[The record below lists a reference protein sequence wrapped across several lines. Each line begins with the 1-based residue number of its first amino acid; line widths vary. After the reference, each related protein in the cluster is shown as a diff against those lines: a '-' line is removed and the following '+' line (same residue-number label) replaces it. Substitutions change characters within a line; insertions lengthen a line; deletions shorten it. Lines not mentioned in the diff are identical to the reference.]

1 MIALPSLLGW
11 YRTTWPQSGSPPGQ
25 VNVREHCSM
34 SESKEAQ
41 RGSSRRSI
49 LRGGAALTG
58 AAVAAGGLHV
68 ERAFAQ
74 QEGGRISQI
83 LDRGKVMVGTGSTN
97 PPWHFED
104 EAGQLIGFDIEMAK
118 ILAGGLFGLNH
129 DQILAGE
136 SLNNIEFVVHEADAR
151 IPDLLTDKVDINF
164 QFMTVT
170 PARALQVDVTIPYYR
185 EGVTLILPADSPFNS
200 LSEMQDQGLTI
211 AILANVT
218 AEDMIR
224 RGVADANV
232 EQYDSVASS
241 LEALDSGRAD
251 ATGIDLSTGAW
262 LVAQNPDM
270 YKVIQEGWDAQSYSA
285 SVKKGEQEWLNFV
298 NVVLREAMLGLDFP
312 LYAQAFRTFFSTEVP
327 KPATG
332 FPGEMR

>member
-1 MIALPSLLGW
+1 MADQNENRS
-11 YRTTWPQSGSPPGQ
+11 
-25 VNVREHCSM
+25 
-34 SESKEAQ
+34 A
-41 RGSSRRSI
+41 SSRRSL

-68 ERAFAQ
+68 NRAAAQ

-83 LDRGKVMVGTGSTN
+83 LDRGKVLVGTGSTN

-104 EAGQLIGFDIEMAK
+104 ENGALIGFDIEMAK

-129 DQILAGE
+129 EQILAGE
-136 SLNNIEFVVHEADAR
+136 SLNYIEFVVHESDAR
-151 IPDLLTDKVDINF
+151 IPDLLADKVDINF

-170 PARALQVDVTIPYYR
+170 AARALQVDFSIPYYR
-185 EGVTLILPADSPFNS
+185 EGVTLLLPADSPFNT
-200 LSEMQDQGLTI
+200 LADIQGQGATV

-218 AEDMIR
+218 AEPMIH
-224 RGVADANV
+224 RGVPDATV
-232 EQYDSVASS
+232 EQYDSVAASV
-241 LEALDSGRAD
+241 EALDSGRAD

-285 SVKKGEQEWLNFV
+285 SVKRGEQEWLNFV

-312 LYAQAFRTFFSTEVP
+312 LYAQAFKTFFSADVP
-327 KPATG
+327 KPAIG

>member
-1 MIALPSLLGW
+1 MAE
-11 YRTTWPQSGSPPGQ
+11 T
-25 VNVREHCSM
+25 
-34 SESKEAQ
+34 KETK

-58 AAVAAGGLHV
+58 AAVAASGLHV

-83 LDRGKVMVGTGSTN
+83 LNRGTVLVGTGSTN

-104 EAGQLIGFDIEMAK
+104 EAGELIGFDIEMAK
-118 ILAGGLFGLNH
+118 ILAGGMFGMGH
-129 DQILAGE
+129 EQIRAGE
-136 SLNNIEFVVHEADAR
+136 SLQHIEFVVHESDAR
-151 IPDLLTDKVDINF
+151 IPDLLADKVDINF

-170 PARALQVDVTIPYYR
+170 VPRALQVDFTVPYYR
-185 EGVTLILPADSPFNS
+185 EGVTLLLPADSPFNS
-200 LSEMQDQGLTI
+200 LAEMQDQGLTI
-211 AILANVT
+211 AILANVS
-218 AEDMIR
+218 AEDMIH
-224 RGVADANV
+224 RGVADATV

-241 LEALDSGRAD
+241 VEALDSGRAD

-298 NVVLREAMLGLDFP
+298 NVVLREAMMGLDFP
-312 LYAQAFRTFFSTEVP
+312 LYAEAFKKFFSTDVP

>member
-1 MIALPSLLGW
+1 MSQTEE
-11 YRTTWPQSGSPPGQ
+11 RSGQ
-25 VNVREHCSM
+25 N
-34 SESKEAQ
+34 
-41 RGSSRRSI
+41 RRSL

-58 AAVAAGGLHV
+58 AAVAASSLHLN
-68 ERAFAQ
+68 RAVAQ

-83 LDRGKVMVGTGSTN
+83 LDRGKVLVGTGSTN

-104 EAGQLIGFDIEMAK
+104 ESGQLIGFDIEMAK
-118 ILAGGLFGLNH
+118 ILAGGLFGLGH
-129 DQILAGE
+129 EQILAGE
-136 SLNNIEFVVHEADAR
+136 SLNYIEFVVHESDAR
-151 IPDLLTDKVDINF
+151 IPDLLADKVDINF

-170 PARALQVDVTIPYYR
+170 AARALQVDSTIPYYR
-185 EGVTLILPADSPFNS
+185 EGVTLLLPADSEFNS
-200 LSEMQDQGLTI
+200 LAEMQGQGLTI

-218 AEDMIR
+218 AEDMIH
-224 RGVADANV
+224 RGVADATV

-241 LEALDSGRAD
+241 VEALDSGRAD

-262 LVAQNPDM
+262 LVAQNPDQ

-298 NVVLREAMLGLDFP
+298 NVVLREAMSGLDFP
-312 LYAQAFRTFFSTEVP
+312 LYAQAFKTFFSADVP

>member
-1 MIALPSLLGW
+1 
-11 YRTTWPQSGSPPGQ
+11 
-25 VNVREHCSM
+25 
-34 SESKEAQ
+34 
-41 RGSSRRSI
+41 
-49 LRGGAALTG
+49 
-58 AAVAAGGLHV
+58 
-68 ERAFAQ
+68 
-74 QEGGRISQI
+74 
-83 LDRGKVMVGTGSTN
+83 
-97 PPWHFED
+97 
-104 EAGQLIGFDIEMAK
+104 MAK

-129 DQILAGE
+129 EQIQAGE
-136 SLNNIEFVVHEADAR
+136 SLNHIEFVVHESDAR

-170 PARALQVDVTIPYYR
+170 PARALQVDFTLPYYR
-185 EGVTLILPADSPFNS
+185 EGVTLLLPADSEFTS
-200 LSEMQDQGLTI
+200 LADMQGQGLTI

-218 AEDMIR
+218 AEDMIH

-241 LEALDSGRAD
+241 VEALDSGRAD

-262 LVAQNPDM
+262 LVAQNPDR
-270 YKVIQEGWDAQSYSA
+270 YKVLQEGWDAQSYAA

-312 LYAQAFRTFFSTEVP
+312 LYAQAYQTFFSSEVP

-332 FPGEMR
+332 FPSEMR